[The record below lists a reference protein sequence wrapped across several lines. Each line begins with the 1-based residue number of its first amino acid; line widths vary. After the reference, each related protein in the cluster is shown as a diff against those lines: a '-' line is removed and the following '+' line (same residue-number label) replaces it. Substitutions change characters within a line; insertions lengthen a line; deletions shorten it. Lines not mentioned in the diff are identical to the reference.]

1 MTEEILE
8 RRSQIK
14 AYLRAARRALEAAT
28 FNLEQGFYGTAINRA
43 YYAIFYA
50 ASGLLWTKGISRSK
64 HAGVIAA
71 FRRYFIKPGLIERE
85 YSDLYG
91 AAMESRISSDYEI
104 TLVGDRGMAEKSL
117 DAARRFV
124 ERAAAYL
131 FETEGIQVR

>member
-1 MTEEILE
+1 MTEEEILE

-14 AYLRAARRALEAAT
+14 AYLRAARHSLASAASS
-28 FNLEQGFYGTAINRA
+28 LEQGFYDTAVNRA

-50 ASGLLWTKGISRSK
+50 ASGLLWTQGIRRSK

-71 FRRYFIKPGLIERE
+71 FRQYFVKPGLIETE

-104 TLVGDRGMAEKSL
+104 TLEADRPLAEKSL

-124 ERAAAYL
+124 DRAAAYL
-131 FETEGIQVR
+131 SETEGIL